1 MTWATPTI
9 LKVSPSRLRSAH
21 AFVIPR
27 IFAAEMR
34 GICSFSR
41 RHPDRSRR
49 FDGEVEGLAFD
60 LSS

>member
-1 MTWATPTI
+1 
-9 LKVSPSRLRSAH
+9 VSPSRLRSAH
-21 AFVIPR
+21 SFVIPR

-49 FDGEVEGLAFD
+49 FDGVVEGLAFD